1 MDKPAILSTLRADQR
16 VARSTL
22 AGRAL
27 DLADAKRALDKATRE
42 YDLLHAQIRNR
53 SHDIAPGGLPNAI
66 MAKKKAMD
74 DAFVAWC
81 DASKAHDVAME
92 YCCQVAV
99 RIREAK
105 G

>member
-1 MDKPAILSTLRADQR
+1 MDNHLSQLRADQR

-27 DLADAKRALDKATRE
+27 DLADAKRALDKANHE
-42 YDLLHAQIRNR
+42 YDFLHAQIRR
-53 SHDIAPGGLPNAI
+53 RAEGVRQAGLPEALV
-66 MAKKKAMD
+66 ARKKAKD

-81 DASKAHDVAME
+81 DAAKAHSVAME
-92 YCCQVAV
+92 YCCQVASK
-99 RIREAK
+99 IREAK

>member
-1 MDKPAILSTLRADQR
+1 MDNHLSTLRADQR

-27 DLADAKRALDKATRE
+27 ELGDAKRALDKATGQ
-42 YDLLHAQIRNR
+42 YDLLHVQIKRR
-53 SHDIAPGGLPNAI
+53 AEGIRQGGLPEALV
-66 MAKKKAMD
+66 AHKKAMD

-81 DASKAHDVAME
+81 DATRAHAVAME

-99 RIREAK
+99 KIREAK
-105 G
+105 E